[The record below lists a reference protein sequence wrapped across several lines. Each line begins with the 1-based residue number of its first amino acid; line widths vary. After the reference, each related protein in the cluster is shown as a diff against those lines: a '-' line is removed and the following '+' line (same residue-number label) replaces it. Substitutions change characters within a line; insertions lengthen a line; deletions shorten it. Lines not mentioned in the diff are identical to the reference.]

1 MHKGDKEALGK
12 SKLYLENEELFN
24 YYLHCI
30 VEFSQQF
37 DPTETL
43 MIIAD
48 DPERRDFIHNAP
60 DALVPLSYIIE
71 DLWPKL
77 GFLPLD
83 PENQVIALIAEYML
97 NEIILKNSESLD
109 KLNLQHLKELFGGDD
124 EEDED
129 IEKEYNEEMNRIEE
143 GVSDDDDKNST
154 GQIKKLSKAP
164 ADMSKKQ
171 PPSDD
176 EEDNYSS
183 DDDGKFGMDVGAL
196 RKRDMEREENDEEF

>member
-1 MHKGDKEALGK
+1 MHKGDQEALGK

-43 MIIAD
+43 MIIAE
-48 DPERRDFIHNAP
+48 DPERREFIHNAP
-60 DALVPLSYIIE
+60 DTLVPLSYIID

-97 NEIILKNSESLD
+97 NEIIPVSYT
-109 KLNLQHLKELFGGDD
+109 HLTLPT
-124 EEDED
+124 
-129 IEKEYNEEMNRIEE
+129 NRE
-143 GVSDDDDKNST
+143 V
-154 GQIKKLSKAP
+154 
-164 ADMSKKQ
+164 
-171 PPSDD
+171 
-176 EEDNYSS
+176 
-183 DDDGKFGMDVGAL
+183 
-196 RKRDMEREENDEEF
+196 